1 MILSHFD
8 LDCFEGENT
17 NQKMESKV
25 IIQTVEVLVRLN
37 LQQPKGKRVLHTQ
50 LQPNM
55 YLYTNKWPIRFW
67 HGQVSKTVKL
77 KSNSTLYIKTRHS
90 FKIFRENDHDSLFSY
105 LEFKIKIAFIC
116 ISPTPNL
123 HKKVLESYLMTLV
136 N

>member
-17 NQKMESKV
+17 NQKMEPKV

-67 HGQVSKTVKL
+67 HG
-77 KSNSTLYIKTRHS
+77 
-90 FKIFRENDHDSLFSY
+90 
-105 LEFKIKIAFIC
+105 
-116 ISPTPNL
+116 
-123 HKKVLESYLMTLV
+123 
-136 N
+136 